1 MHADLRGWV
10 ATAASPDIAAAVRII
25 YGGSVKGSNCAELI
39 TLEDVDGGCM
49 ALLLLP
55 CCHVSMVIFVFL
67 LVWSVVY
74 KGEANWGTRHE
85 VSASRRSCLCVLSRG
100 GQASWLVAHPSSPS
114 SLRSSTAP
122 GLHCKRLH
130 CTTL

>member
-49 ALLLLP
+49 VFRLLLP
-55 CCHVSMVIFVFL
+55 CFHGSVDASACVVMV
-67 LVWSVVY
+67 
-74 KGEANWGTRHE
+74 
-85 VSASRRSCLCVLSRG
+85 
-100 GQASWLVAHPSSPS
+100 
-114 SLRSSTAP
+114 
-122 GLHCKRLH
+122 
-130 CTTL
+130 